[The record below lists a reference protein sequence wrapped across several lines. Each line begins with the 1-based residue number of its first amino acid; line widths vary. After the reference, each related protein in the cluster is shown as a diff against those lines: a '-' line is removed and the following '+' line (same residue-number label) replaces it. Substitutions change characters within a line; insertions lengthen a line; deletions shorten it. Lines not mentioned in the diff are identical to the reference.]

1 MLKKR
6 IRFSCINFSIFL
18 ILIIQ
23 VNFFDIFPSNDFL
36 MNLNSDTNKYL
47 LLIVLL
53 FFAIIK
59 VFTAKHYTH
68 PNQYFKGST
77 IFFGCSVIT
86 IIILSTFSYN
96 QSLQTSFIN
105 GYYYL
110 IFPLIYYIYGTHLID
125 KQNFLDFQKI
135 VTSIG
140 SIEAF
145 IYIINSRF
153 INFLNPVAAIDVSN
167 AASGRS
173 VMGFTR
179 YQSPADFVFFASI
192 LLSVTI
198 LLKIRKINI
207 SFYILQLIMLSYIF
221 FVSQVRTYFLISIA
235 FLLVILGAFL
245 IKRFGYLMP
254 IVGLIFIIIF
264 LGILY
269 LIIDKLGFF
278 HGDRISSM
286 LVRTEAIPYYLS
298 QMFKNIIFGIG
309 FPDVHSNYYLI
320 HGFSNIY
327 RASLFY
333 IEDTGIFGIIGVF
346 GIMALIYLICFFK
359 EIGKAM
365 MMTKNKIQFGLVFIV
380 LIGLFPTLIPL
391 NATRIIFMGFYLI
404 ILDFICNYNM

>member
-68 PNQYFKGST
+68 PNQYFQGST

-96 QSLQTSFIN
+96 QSMQTSFIN

-179 YQSPADFVFFASI
+179 YQSPADFVF
-192 LLSVTI
+192 LLAYYYR
-198 LLKIRKINI
+198 LLFCLR
-207 SFYILQLIMLSYIF
+207 
-221 FVSQVRTYFLISIA
+221 
-235 FLLVILGAFL
+235 
-245 IKRFGYLMP
+245 
-254 IVGLIFIIIF
+254 
-264 LGILY
+264 
-269 LIIDKLGFF
+269 
-278 HGDRISSM
+278 
-286 LVRTEAIPYYLS
+286 
-298 QMFKNIIFGIG
+298 
-309 FPDVHSNYYLI
+309 
-320 HGFSNIY
+320 
-327 RASLFY
+327 
-333 IEDTGIFGIIGVF
+333 
-346 GIMALIYLICFFK
+346 
-359 EIGKAM
+359 
-365 MMTKNKIQFGLVFIV
+365 
-380 LIGLFPTLIPL
+380 
-391 NATRIIFMGFYLI
+391 
-404 ILDFICNYNM
+404 

>member
-1 MLKKR
+1 M
-6 IRFSCINFSIFL
+6 
-18 ILIIQ
+18 
-23 VNFFDIFPSNDFL
+23 
-36 MNLNSDTNKYL
+36 
-47 LLIVLL
+47 
-53 FFAIIK
+53 
-59 VFTAKHYTH
+59 
-68 PNQYFKGST
+68 
-77 IFFGCSVIT
+77 
-86 IIILSTFSYN
+86 
-96 QSLQTSFIN
+96 QTSFLN

-192 LLSVTI
+192 LLSVTV

-245 IKRFGYLMP
+245 IKRFGYLIP

-327 RASLFY
+327 GASIFY